1 MKYWII
7 VINFIIQH
15 ITKFKFAKLDL
26 KSGFNGTFVQLKKVK
41 KYFISKKVLHNLFNY
56 MNTKPFVN
64 TQSSHGPKTLN
75 ELIEILEEKYE
86 LLKTV
91 ISEL

>member
-1 MKYWII
+1 
-7 VINFIIQH
+7 
-15 ITKFKFAKLDL
+15 
-26 KSGFNGTFVQLKKVK
+26 
-41 KYFISKKVLHNLFNY
+41 

>member
-1 MKYWII
+1 
-7 VINFIIQH
+7 
-15 ITKFKFAKLDL
+15 
-26 KSGFNGTFVQLKKVK
+26 
-41 KYFISKKVLHNLFNY
+41 

-64 TQSSHGPKTLN
+64 STNGPKTLN
-75 ELIEILEEKYE
+75 ELIEIIEEKYE

>member
-1 MKYWII
+1 
-7 VINFIIQH
+7 
-15 ITKFKFAKLDL
+15 
-26 KSGFNGTFVQLKKVK
+26 
-41 KYFISKKVLHNLFNY
+41 

-64 TQSSHGPKTLN
+64 TQSSQGPKTLN